1 MSLIIFRVN
10 KMASVGAAI
19 WLPDTETF
27 FVELGTIISRAQQQR
42 NATATQFDSSE
53 FFVRRLEEYE
63 RTLSV
68 LTTRIEESY
77 AQEITL
83 IGYLNHLLGI
93 LNELRFHFEGI
104 AEESERV
111 TDSFEESTTQP
122 IVTIT
127 RNGEVGR
134 PRLALAREQL
144 ETLHGEAGFRWAA
157 GASPTVVVSHPSQA
171 SHLPS
176 NWRSAVILTGIKV
189 H

>member
-63 RTLSV
+63 RALSV

-127 RNGEVGR
+127 RNGEVGMR
-134 PRLALAREQL
+134 NRALI
-144 ETLHGEAGFRWAA
+144 
-157 GASPTVVVSHPSQA
+157 SS
-171 SHLPS
+171 
-176 NWRSAVILTGIKV
+176 
-189 H
+189 